1 MSTSLTR
8 RSLPLVLALATLAAC
23 GAESRARPE
32 SDSSAR
38 VPTSVGRDSVGDA
51 PILVDVPIG
60 PGWEVREDPE
70 IRVDVPVGAAWD
82 GS

>member
-8 RSLPLVLALATLAAC
+8 RSLPIILALTTLAAC
-23 GAESRARPE
+23 GTETRPRPE
-32 SDSSAR
+32 SDSPAR
-38 VPTSVGRDSVGDA
+38 VPTSDGRGSVDEA

-60 PGWEVREDPE
+60 PGWEVLTDPA
-70 IRVDVPVGAAWD
+70 IRVDIPVGPAFD

>member
-1 MSTSLTR
+1 MSAALTH
-8 RSLPLVLALATLAAC
+8 RSLPIILALTALAAC
-23 GAESRARPE
+23 GTETRPRPE
-32 SDSSAR
+32 SDSPAR
-38 VPTSVGRDSVGDA
+38 VPASVGRDSVGDT

-60 PGWEVREDPE
+60 PGWEVLSDPA